1 MVDHEQAHR
10 EHGLERSGHWPTVR
24 KAVLESQLEAW
35 RKKFPGFDEETKGV
49 EWEVH
54 HRIAFHFG
62 ALLGLGYIELDVR
75 NLYVIPRHS
84 ADLHLLLG
92 HLDDFRSF
100 NVDVIQDLK
109 RWGGELW
116 GGHGKL
122 PLDHDATKAAITS
135 DPGWLRK
142 HLARPRSWNDMTEHD
157 KRALA
162 HLIRTELPLVHQ
174 EVA

>member
-1 MVDHEQAHR
+1 MANHEQAHE
-10 EHGLERSGHWPTVR
+10 EHGLTRSSHWPTVR
-24 KAVLESQLEAW
+24 GHVLESQLAAW
-35 RKKFPGFDEETKGV
+35 RAKFPKFDEETKGV

-62 ALLGLGYIELDVR
+62 ALLDLGYIELDTR
-75 NLYVIPRHS
+75 NLYVIPRYT

-100 NVDVIQDLK
+100 NIDVVSDLK

-116 GGHGKL
+116 GGKGKL
-122 PLDHDATKAAITS
+122 PTDHDTTKASVIN
-135 DPGWLRK
+135 DHDWLRK
-142 HLARPRSWNDMTEHD
+142 HLARPRSWGAMTDHD

-162 HLIRTELPLVHQ
+162 HLIKTELPLVHQ
-174 EVA
+174 EVV